1 MPRSGVRPI
10 AGRLEPVPIIP
21 SGKENMRQG
30 DPQGQRIG
38 PLTRALQK
46 VVEVR
51 PEEVKLLF
59 LSGAYF
65 FLVLTSYYI
74 IRPIRDEMGVAG
86 GVENL
91 AWLFTGTLVGTL
103 LVHPLFSWTVARY
116 PRKRFIPIAYRFFII
131 NLLIFFVLLRTV
143 PGDAYIWVGR
153 LFFNWTSVF
162 NLFVVSV
169 FWAFMADIFRSEQG
183 KRLFG
188 FIGLGGT
195 LGAILGSAVT
205 AALAERLGPVNLLL
219 FSALF
224 LELALR
230 CVRVLGRR
238 VTFQGVGSVADEEKA
253 IGGGVLAGVTSAFRS
268 PYLLGIILFMFL
280 FTFTS
285 TSMYFQQADI
295 VSRHFQEPGSRTAF
309 FARIDLMVNLL
320 TLFTQA
326 FLTGRIIKWFGL
338 GLALAILPLVT
349 ALGFG
354 ILGAIPTLGVLM
366 VVQTLRR
373 GWNYGLMKPALEAL
387 YTVLP
392 REDKYKAK
400 NFIDTFVYRAG
411 DQTGAWSYNGLMATG
426 LSLTAL
432 AFLNVP
438 IAGMWM
444 AMGLGLG
451 WAQRRKARTSP
462 GLGDPAPAMAG
473 D

>member
-1 MPRSGVRPI
+1 MKQADAQKRPDSGTFL
-10 AGRLEPVPIIP
+10 RL
-21 SGKENMRQG
+21 
-30 DPQGQRIG
+30 
-38 PLTRALQK
+38 LQK
-46 VVEVR
+46 AVEVR
-51 PEEVKLLF
+51 PNEVRILF
-59 LSGAYF
+59 LSGTYF

-91 AWLFTGTLVGTL
+91 AWLFTGTLIGTL
-103 LVHPLFSWTVARY
+103 LVHPLFTWVVARY
-116 PRKRFIPIAYRFFII
+116 PRKRFIPFVYRFFIL
-131 NLLIFFVLLRTV
+131 NLLLFFILLRTV
-143 PGDAYIWVGR
+143 PEGAYVWVGR

-195 LGAILGSAVT
+195 LGAILGSSVT
-205 AALAERLGPVNLLL
+205 AFLAETLGPVNLLL
-219 FSALF
+219 LSAFF

-230 CVRVLGRR
+230 CVRTLGRR
-238 VTFQGVGSVADEEKA
+238 VTDEGIGSLEDEEVA
-253 IGGGVLAGVTSAFRS
+253 MGGGVWAGITGAFRS
-268 PYLLGIILFMFL
+268 PYLLAIILFMFL
-280 FTFTS
+280 FTFSS

-295 VSRHFQEPGSRTAF
+295 VSRHFEDPGARTAF
-309 FARIDLMVNLL
+309 FARIDLLVNLL

-326 FLTGRIIKWFGL
+326 FLTGRIIKWLGL
-338 GLALAILPLVT
+338 GVALAILPLVT

-354 ILGAIPTLGVLM
+354 LLGAVPTLGVLM

-411 DQTGAWSYNGLMATG
+411 DQTGAWSYNGLMAMG

-432 AFLNVP
+432 AFVNVP
-438 IAGMWM
+438 VAGLWM

-451 WAQRRKARTSP
+451 WAQRKRAGGSSEGPGTESVGLARNS
-462 GLGDPAPAMAG
+462 
-473 D
+473 

>member
-1 MPRSGVRPI
+1 MAQEDSGERSNGSFI
-10 AGRLEPVPIIP
+10 RLL
-21 SGKENMRQG
+21 
-30 DPQGQRIG
+30 QR
-38 PLTRALQK
+38 A
-46 VVEVR
+46 VEVNPR
-51 PEEVKLLF
+51 EVQLLF

-91 AWLFTGTLVGTL
+91 AWLFTGTLIGTL
-103 LVHPLFSWTVARY
+103 LIHPLFTWTVARY
-116 PRKRFIPIAYRFFII
+116 PRKQFIPIAYRFFSI
-131 NLLIFFVLLRTV
+131 NLLIFFVLLHTV
-143 PGDAYIWVGR
+143 PEGAYVWVGR

-169 FWAFMADIFRSEQG
+169 FWAFMTDIFRLDQG

-195 LGAILGSAVT
+195 LGAILGSTMT
-205 AALAERLGPVNLLL
+205 AFLAESLGPANLLL
-219 FSALF
+219 LSALF

-230 CVRVLGRR
+230 CARLLGKR
-238 VTFQGVGSVADEEKA
+238 VTSEGIGAVEDEEVA
-253 IGGGVLAGVTSAFRS
+253 MGGGVFAGITSALRS
-268 PYLLGIILFMFL
+268 PYLLAIILFMLL
-280 FTFTS
+280 FTFSS
-285 TSMYFQQADI
+285 TSLYFQQAEI
-295 VSRHFQEPGSRTAF
+295 VSRHFQDPGARTAF
-309 FARIDLMVNLL
+309 FARIDLFVNLL

-338 GLALAILPLVT
+338 GVALAILPLVT
-349 ALGFG
+349 VVGFG
-354 ILGAIPTLGVLM
+354 VLGAMPTLGVLM

-411 DQTGAWSYNGLMATG
+411 DQTGAWTYHGLMATG
-426 LSLTAL
+426 LSVSAL
-432 AFLNVP
+432 AFINVP
-438 IAGMWM
+438 VAGLWLFL
-444 AMGLGLG
+444 GLGLG
-451 WAQRRKARTSP
+451 WAQRRRAKVNE
-462 GLGDPAPAMAG
+462 GHPA